1 MDPFLART
9 MVESLSKG
17 VDPLTG
23 RVLPESDSCYGEAVQ
38 DALLEVLAHCTIE
51 SNEQYLIRIK
61 EEKALK
67 RKEMRKKYTK
77 RYPRG
82 GDAWTSAE
90 ERRLSELHRNGCS
103 IYRIANILQRT
114 PGAIETRLKK
124 LQMAPVYRNKISKD
138 WSANR

>member
-23 RVLPESDSCYGEAVQ
+23 RVLPKSDSCYGEEVQ

-51 SNEQYLIRIK
+51 SNEQYLVRIR

-67 RKEMRKKYTK
+67 RKETHKKYAK
-77 RYPRG
+77 QYPCG
-82 GDAWTSAE
+82 GDAWTAEE
-90 ERRLSELHRNGCS
+90 ERRLLDLHRKGCN
-103 IYRIANILQRT
+103 IYQIANTLQRT

-124 LQMAPVYRNKISKD
+124 LQMVQVYRG
-138 WSANR
+138 RR